1 MVLLHEAKL
10 LQLFAPLVHS
20 STSEKRK
27 QTSNLMNLFK
37 ETEGEGDKHPQVVNI
52 ASFR

>member
-1 MVLLHEAKL
+1 MLLEHEAKL
-10 LQLFAPLVHS
+10 WQLFAPLVHS

-27 QTSNLMNLFK
+27 QISNLMNFM
-37 ETEGEGDKHPQVVNI
+37 ETEGKGDKHPQIVNI